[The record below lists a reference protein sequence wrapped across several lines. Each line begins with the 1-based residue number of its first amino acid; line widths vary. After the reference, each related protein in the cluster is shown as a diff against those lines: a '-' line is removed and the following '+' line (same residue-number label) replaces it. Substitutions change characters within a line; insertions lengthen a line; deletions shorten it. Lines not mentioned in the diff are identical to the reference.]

1 MRETAPPLFTAADL
15 HGFFQERVE
24 EAVRHQRA
32 PIRPETG
39 CYLTAL
45 LVEQGRREEGPGPQT
60 LVEMQAEAIAAPATR
75 AAPMWRRMGD
85 HALIISG
92 LFQEHIERRRLS
104 RAYYEEMGAAA
115 YARLGRLFRAFEARQ
130 AEIGGMGDTFA
141 ELSDRFH
148 ACVAVLQEVRE
159 EAAPCSDDDVL
170 RLYERY
176 LQGGSPRIAE
186 RLQRLGVVPVRLRAE
201 E

>member
-1 MRETAPPLFTAADL
+1 MRDTAPPLFTTGDL

-24 EAVRHQRA
+24 EAVRHRRA

-45 LVEQGRREEGPGPQT
+45 LVEQGRREEEPGPQT
-60 LVEMQAEAIAAPATR
+60 LVEMQAEAIAAPAAR

-85 HALIISG
+85 HALVISG
-92 LFQEHIERRRLS
+92 LFQEHLERRRLS
-104 RAYYEEMGAAA
+104 RGYYEEMGAAA
-115 YARLGRLFRAFEARQ
+115 YARLGRLLRLGSGEG
-130 AEIGGMGDTFA
+130 GGMGDIFA
-141 ELSDRFH
+141 ELGERFH
-148 ACVAVLQEVRE
+148 ACAEVLQEVRE
-159 EAAPCSDDDVL
+159 QAAPCSDEDVL

-186 RLQRLGVVPVRLRAE
+186 RLQRLGVIPVRLRGE
-201 E
+201 G